1 MPRQFH
7 SLWPVCSRVM
17 PGSLV
22 PWTYLGRSLW
32 YHLGYCLDE
41 EHALPATRAIAVEVN
56 FPGMLTVKTGIT
68 NVAGHFY
75 SNTRTVSQEVPAA
88 VLQSHCSSTV
98 YENQAN
104 KWRKTAVDGVD
115 VALIWC
121 TDDILTIFLHR
132 NCLVKWRKMKGTFS
146 CNSKFRFKF

>member
-1 MPRQFH
+1 
-7 SLWPVCSRVM
+7 M

-32 YHLGYCLDE
+32 YHRGYCLDK
-41 EHALPATRAIAVEVN
+41 EHALPAMRAIAAEVN

-75 SNTRTVSQEVPAA
+75 ANIRTVSQAVPAA
-88 VLQSHCSSTV
+88 VSQSHCSSTV

-104 KWRKTAVDGVD
+104 RWRKTAVDGVD
-115 VALIWC
+115 VAY
-121 TDDILTIFLHR
+121 
-132 NCLVKWRKMKGTFS
+132 MMY
-146 CNSKFRFKF
+146 

>member
-1 MPRQFH
+1 
-7 SLWPVCSRVM
+7 M

-41 EHALPATRAIAVEVN
+41 GEHALPATRAIAVKVN

-75 SNTRTVSQEVPAA
+75 SDIRTVSQAVPVA
-88 VLQSHCSSTV
+88 VLQSDCISTV
-98 YENQAN
+98 YENKAN

-115 VALIWC
+115 VPY
-121 TDDILTIFLHR
+121 
-132 NCLVKWRKMKGTFS
+132 MMY
-146 CNSKFRFKF
+146 

>member
-1 MPRQFH
+1 
-7 SLWPVCSRVM
+7 M

-22 PWTYLGRSLW
+22 LWTYLGRSLW

-56 FPGMLTVKTGIT
+56 FPGMLAVKTGIT

-75 SNTRTVSQEVPAA
+75 SNIRTVSQAVPTA
-88 VLQSHCSSTV
+88 VSPSHCSSTV

-115 VALIWC
+115 VAY
-121 TDDILTIFLHR
+121 
-132 NCLVKWRKMKGTFS
+132 MMY
-146 CNSKFRFKF
+146 

>member
-1 MPRQFH
+1 
-7 SLWPVCSRVM
+7 M

-32 YHLGYCLDE
+32 YHLGYCLDK

-75 SNTRTVSQEVPAA
+75 SNIRTVSQEVPAA
-88 VLQSHCSSTV
+88 VSQSRCSSTV
-98 YENQAN
+98 YENQAI

-115 VALIWC
+115 VALI
-121 TDDILTIFLHR
+121 
-132 NCLVKWRKMKGTFS
+132 
-146 CNSKFRFKF
+146 

>member
-1 MPRQFH
+1 
-7 SLWPVCSRVM
+7 M

-32 YHLGYCLDE
+32 CHLGYCLDE
-41 EHALPATRAIAVEVN
+41 GEHALPATRAIAVEVN

-75 SNTRTVSQEVPAA
+75 SNIKTVSQAVPAA
-88 VLQSHCSSTV
+88 VSQSHCSSTV

-104 KWRKTAVDGVD
+104 KWRGTALDRLD
-115 VALIWC
+115 VAY
-121 TDDILTIFLHR
+121 
-132 NCLVKWRKMKGTFS
+132 MMY
-146 CNSKFRFKF
+146 